1 MGIQY
6 NSVFSIYIK
15 MAAAVVAALSNE
27 HHKEVVTALIAA
39 GIDPAPPTGPS
50 SQQLAGKTFVITGTL
65 SQPRSAIEAIIKD
78 NGGKVVKSVSKSLN
92 VLVVGESAGSKY
104 DKAQQ
109 LNTAGANIQIISETE
124 LLALIP
130 PQ

>member
-27 HHKEVVTALIAA
+27 HHKEVVTVLIAA
-39 GIDPAPPTGPS
+39 GIDPAPPIGPS

-124 LLALIP
+124 LLALIH